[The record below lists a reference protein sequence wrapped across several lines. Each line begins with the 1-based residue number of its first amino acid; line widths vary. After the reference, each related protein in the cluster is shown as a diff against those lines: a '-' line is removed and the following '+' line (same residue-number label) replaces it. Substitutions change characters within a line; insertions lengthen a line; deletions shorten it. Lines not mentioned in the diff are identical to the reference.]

1 MDEYW
6 LVSVDDHVIEPAGV
20 WQDRLPARYRD
31 AGPRWIRD
39 DTGPAWVFENVRV
52 SVNSTVTGGAVT
64 DPAQAHPIWQSLDF
78 DDMDPACYDPKA
90 RVKAMDADH
99 VLASILFPNLPRFC
113 GQQFAEATDRQLGL
127 LCVKAYNDWMIDEWC
142 STAPERFIPNV
153 LIPLWDPALA
163 ETELRRCADK
173 GARAFMFSQAP
184 HRLGLPSIHDVNRYW
199 DPVFATAQ
207 EADLVV
213 CTHLGSSSQLP
224 DAAPDAPFTVS
235 TTLLQFAGQET
246 LLDWIYG
253 DVFDRFPGLK
263 VCLSENGIGWI
274 PAVLEVAEM
283 FIEAGRKGLPIPGET
298 PEDKSSPPDFEGNA
312 NGKAGSDVEE
322 RGFLGGGSADAFEV
336 EMHKLAKHLH
346 ELNVRDRFREHIYG
360 CFIEDSHGLRNLDE
374 IGVDNVMM
382 ETDFPHLTS
391 TYPRTGSVAHEALKG
406 FNEED
411 RRKLLFENAAR
422 VFRWNKELERFA
434 DSRADIDL
442 RGMVSA

>member
-1 MDEYW
+1 
-6 LVSVDDHVIEPAGV
+6 
-20 WQDRLPARYRD
+20 
-31 AGPRWIRD
+31 
-39 DTGPAWVFENVRV
+39 
-52 SVNSTVTGGAVT
+52 
-64 DPAQAHPIWQSLDF
+64 
-78 DDMDPACYDPKA
+78 
-90 RVKAMDADH
+90 
-99 VLASILFPNLPRFC
+99 
-113 GQQFAEATDRQLGL
+113 
-127 LCVKAYNDWMIDEWC
+127 
-142 STAPERFIPNV
+142 
-153 LIPLWDPALA
+153 
-163 ETELRRCADK
+163 
-173 GARAFMFSQAP
+173 
-184 HRLGLPSIHDVNRYW
+184 
-199 DPVFATAQ
+199 
-207 EADLVV
+207 
-213 CTHLGSSSQLP
+213 
-224 DAAPDAPFTVS
+224 VS

-298 PEDKSSPPDFEGNA
+298 PEDKSSPPDSEGNA